1 MLNHIAGVG
10 HKIKHAY
17 NYVVNYEVYLVDC
30 QLSGLQDSK
39 AKLRSSAKLAADL
52 QDSSNNELSWKTY
65 QKDIY
70 KELQKNILHLLST
83 KNYLINER
91 I

>member
-1 MLNHIAGVG
+1 M
-10 HKIKHAY
+10 
-17 NYVVNYEVYLVDC
+17 
-30 QLSGLQDSK
+30 SGLQDSK
-39 AKLRSSAKLAADL
+39 AKLRSSAKLTADL
-52 QDSSNNELSWKTY
+52 QDSSNNELSGKTS

-83 KNYLINER
+83 KNYLISER